1 MTELQANEESLRI
14 ATGIILEERRRGRR
28 KNVVIIFL
36 VLLNLLCLLLQCEG
50 NFAERKGNNNNGEG
64 NRDQSIADSL
74 PQTS

>member
-36 VLLNLLCLLLQCEG
+36 VLLNLICLLLQCEG
-50 NFAERKGNNNNGEG
+50 NLAERKGNDHGEG
-64 NRDQSIADSL
+64 YRDQSIADSL
-74 PQTS
+74 PQTP

>member
-36 VLLNLLCLLLQCEG
+36 VLLNLLCLLLQCDC
-50 NFAERKGNNNNGEG
+50 NFAERKGNNNGEG